1 MPSGTLFSK
10 KTEGSLRA
18 RSRFTIQLITS
29 LSTSVLIS
37 NFELQ
42 INTRLTGRNGNV
54 FGLERQVLR
63 RGNNRHLLVPH
74 GRAFTC
80 LSCPMTF
87 HSGERWANAWYA
99 GDGRVA
105 PCQLITSC
113 KGATQSL
120 PAYKAN
126 AQARK
131 WRNRWELGSCLCLL
145 FTIEPS
151 VPSISHHFPL
161 RSPLTHSL
169 TPRISYF

>member
-1 MPSGTLFSK
+1 MDMWPGTLFSK

-99 GDGRVA
+99 GNGRVA
-105 PCQLITSC
+105 PIINSMF
-113 KGATQSL
+113 
-120 PAYKAN
+120 YKVG
-126 AQARK
+126 
-131 WRNRWELGSCLCLL
+131 LLC
-145 FTIEPS
+145 PYQ
-151 VPSISHHFPL
+151 
-161 RSPLTHSL
+161 
-169 TPRISYF
+169 RIKRTLKRESEEIDGNERRPTYI